1 MFRAHKNDVENFDLT
16 NTLLPFFSCQIYFH
30 RTLEINLLVK
40 IRKPVGR
47 DSFLKLFYTTFP
59 ITYFS
64 MASCLAA
71 CSLKYTSIKFL
82 VYYKFLL
89 GLIELLSILL
99 KSGANHVNVT
109 NRPRR
114 TKFFRR
120 HQTHT
125 HITFFDSARLRL
137 QSRAKGGGPLDTVP
151 LDKVLFIQLVRK
163 HDRS

>member
-47 DSFLKLFYTTFP
+47 DSFFKAY
-59 ITYFS
+59 IS

-99 KSGANHVNVT
+99 KSGANHVNAT

-125 HITFFDSARLRL
+125 HTTFFDSARLRL

>member
-1 MFRAHKNDVENFDLT
+1 
-16 NTLLPFFSCQIYFH
+16 
-30 RTLEINLLVK
+30 
-40 IRKPVGR
+40 
-47 DSFLKLFYTTFP
+47 
-59 ITYFS
+59 

-71 CSLKYTSIKFL
+71 CSLKHTSIKFL

-109 NRPRR
+109 NRPGR

-125 HITFFDSARLRL
+125 HTTFFDSARLRL